1 VAAGAGSVG
10 CDALLL
16 ALVRASGCRLTGE
29 HLPTGE
35 ANTHILRAVEGARKT
50 LPLRSA
56 VRVLGL
62 SLSQYHA
69 WKRADRACDLADQP
83 SCPKRFPGQ
92 LTAREVTTIDE
103 AMSTRHLL
111 DVQVTGRR
119 KPSRVHRLNRR
130 RRAATRPNKPT
141 PLGAT
146 TPARSARS
154 GDRPLSSARAS
165 GQGGDDAGPARDRY
179 RSIVHGIVSCS
190 LCLATRSAKVIR
202 AAAGSG
208 DSTKLTYQVS
218 TGHGAGQLVDSA
230 SAGLHLAE
238 NAGVELAPICQW
250 MGFPRTTAG
259 ADERG
264 SHRGGRRPAQAVGGG
279 RIKGR
284 QLERPRLVKHDRAV
298 MVALTAMTRAW
309 RETVLLVKPESVLRW
324 HLPRLPALLS
334 LAVPGS
340 PPPRAAPGSGM
351 ERVSWWQTCCI
362 RPLQGGAWGFFA
374 SAGRLPY

>member
-111 DVQVTGRR
+111 DVQVT
-119 KPSRVHRLNRR
+119 
-130 RRAATRPNKPT
+130 PT
-141 PLGAT
+141 GPVVGDEPLQVVLVEGLQRYFT
-146 TPARSARS
+146 VFREF
-154 GDRPLSSARAS
+154 LE
-165 GQGGDDAGPARDRY
+165 GGN
-179 RSIVHGIVSCS
+179 H
-190 LCLATRSAKVIR
+190 
-202 AAAGSG
+202 
-208 DSTKLTYQVS
+208 
-218 TGHGAGQLVDSA
+218 
-230 SAGLHLAE
+230 
-238 NAGVELAPICQW
+238 
-250 MGFPRTTAG
+250 
-259 ADERG
+259 RG
-264 SHRGGRRPAQAVGGG
+264 S
-279 RIKGR
+279 
-284 QLERPRLVKHDRAV
+284 
-298 MVALTAMTRAW
+298 TA
-309 RETVLLVKPESVLRW
+309 
-324 HLPRLPALLS
+324 
-334 LAVPGS
+334 
-340 PPPRAAPGSGM
+340 
-351 ERVSWWQTCCI
+351 
-362 RPLQGGAWGFFA
+362 
-374 SAGRLPY
+374 